1 MRRPPPA
8 GSPEAARA
16 ARSGAEARAPPPSAS
31 HPQVPLGPGP
41 ARSLAAEP
49 SASATGGA
57 YKDARQPRPGFYWSP
72 SPRPRA
78 HWLLLTAPPLPSA
91 GPINTAPAASGEPR
105 LGGRR
110 PRVRLPI
117 GRQAGTRRSLPTC
130 PLTGF
135 IFIGGGIRQPRRPQP
150 TKRRLGLGLTRTPRG
165 SRGTSWYW
173 LAGSARGAGWLKR
186 VPITALAPP

>member
-57 YKDARQPRPGFYWSP
+57 YEDARQPRPGFYWPP

-91 GPINTAPAASGEPR
+91 GPINTSTSRLRRASTGRAQASGSPPYWPAGGDTPEPTHVPADR
-105 LGGRR
+105 LHFHWRR
-110 PRVRLPI
+110 
-117 GRQAGTRRSLPTC
+117 
-130 PLTGF
+130 
-135 IFIGGGIRQPRRPQP
+135 
-150 TKRRLGLGLTRTPRG
+150 RTPDKAV
-165 SRGTSWYW
+165 STN
-173 LAGSARGAGWLKR
+173 
-186 VPITALAPP
+186 